1 MVTTYFER
9 AYTRQTAR
17 RIYHS
22 PKSIVNENPLFYR
35 VVFYGDSHLPVGIRL
50 VASHQLKDGLHERV
64 RY

>member
-22 PKSIVNENPLFYR
+22 PKSIVNENPPFYR

-50 VASHQLKDGLHERV
+50 VVSR
-64 RY
+64 